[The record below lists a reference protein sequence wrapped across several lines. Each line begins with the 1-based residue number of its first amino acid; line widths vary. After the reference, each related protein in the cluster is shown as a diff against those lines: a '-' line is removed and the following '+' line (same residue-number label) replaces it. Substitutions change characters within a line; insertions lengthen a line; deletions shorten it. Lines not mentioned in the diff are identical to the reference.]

1 MININNYNDFIF
13 DFDGVI
19 FDTNFIKKEAIYF
32 ASKKYLNNSKLENFI
47 KFFLHNS
54 GIPREIKI
62 AKYFNKNT
70 TEKILYD
77 YSSFLSTNLLK
88 ANQVPG
94 VLNFIKKLFHEKKNI
109 YILSGGNID
118 EINNILK
125 NNNMLKFFNNIL
137 AGPVDKQSN
146 YEKLRLK
153 NKAIFFGDS
162 IHDYEIAIN
171 NKLDFVFVYGFTI
184 QENWKKKLN
193 QNNCLSI
200 LKNFYKL

>member
-1 MININNYNDFIF
+1 
-13 DFDGVI
+13 
-19 FDTNFIKKEAIYF
+19 
-32 ASKKYLNNSKLENFI
+32 
-47 KFFLHNS
+47 
-54 GIPREIKI
+54 
-62 AKYFNKNT
+62 
-70 TEKILYD
+70 
-77 YSSFLSTNLLK
+77 
-88 ANQVPG
+88 
-94 VLNFIKKLFHEKKNI
+94 
-109 YILSGGNID
+109 
-118 EINNILK
+118 
-125 NNNMLKFFNNIL
+125 MLKFFNNIL